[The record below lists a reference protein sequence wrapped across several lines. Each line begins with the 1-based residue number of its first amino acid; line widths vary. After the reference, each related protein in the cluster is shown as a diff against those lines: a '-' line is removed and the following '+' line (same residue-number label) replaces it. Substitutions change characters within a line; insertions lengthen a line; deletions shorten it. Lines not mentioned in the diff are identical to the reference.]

1 MTIDKA
7 WFCEQIHMHQ
17 SEMYRIAYRI
27 LQNKEDTDDAVQETL
42 YRAYTNLESIRKPE
56 YFKTWIIR
64 ILMNT
69 SYEILK
75 KKYNLNIDDYTEM
88 IGESEDITT
97 SVMMEKAIAGL
108 EENYRNVII
117 LYYYEDFSV
126 KEISK
131 ILNLSVMNVKQRLS
145 RSRKMLKEI
154 LSERGKKI

>member
-1 MTIDKA
+1 
-7 WFCEQIHMHQ
+7 
-17 SEMYRIAYRI
+17 
-27 LQNKEDTDDAVQETL
+27 
-42 YRAYTNLESIRKPE
+42 
-56 YFKTWIIR
+56 
-64 ILMNT
+64 
-69 SYEILK
+69 
-75 KKYNLNIDDYTEM
+75 M

>member
-75 KKYNLNIDDYTEM
+75 KNI
-88 IGESEDITT
+88 I
-97 SVMMEKAIAGL
+97 
-108 EENYRNVII
+108 
-117 LYYYEDFSV
+117 
-126 KEISK
+126 
-131 ILNLSVMNVKQRLS
+131 
-145 RSRKMLKEI
+145 
-154 LSERGKKI
+154 

>member
-1 MTIDKA
+1 MR
-7 WFCEQIHMHQ
+7 F
-17 SEMYRIAYRI
+17 
-27 LQNKEDTDDAVQETL
+27 
-42 YRAYTNLESIRKPE
+42 
-56 YFKTWIIR
+56 
-64 ILMNT
+64 
-69 SYEILK
+69 K

>member
-1 MTIDKA
+1 M
-7 WFCEQIHMHQ
+7 
-17 SEMYRIAYRI
+17 R
-27 LQNKEDTDDAVQETL
+27 
-42 YRAYTNLESIRKPE
+42 
-56 YFKTWIIR
+56 FK
-64 ILMNT
+64 
-69 SYEILK
+69 K